1 MKRVCM
7 KTAMLLVAWCCTMGA
22 WAYDFEANGIY
33 YGITS
38 TADKTVE
45 VVVGDAKYSGDVT
58 IPATVAYDGITYRV
72 TSIGEHAFFNC
83 SSLASIVIP
92 DGITFIGKTAFC
104 DCSSLASITLPESLT
119 SIESETFQTVMALP
133 PS

>member
-45 VVVGDAKYSGDVT
+45 VVVGDAQYSGDVT

-72 TSIGEHAFFNC
+72 TSIGKHAFYDC
-83 SSLASIVIP
+83 SNLASIVISE
-92 DGITFIGKTAFC
+92 GV
-104 DCSSLASITLPESLT
+104 T
-119 SIESETFQTVMALP
+119 SIRDYAFFNCI
-133 PS
+133 

>member
-38 TADKTVE
+38 TADKTIE
-45 VVVGDAKYSGDVT
+45 VVAGDTQYSGDVT
-58 IPATVAYDGITYRV
+58 IPATVTYNGTTYRV
-72 TSIGEHAFFNC
+72 TSIAWSAFKDC
-83 SSLASIVIP
+83 SRLTSIV
-92 DGITFIGKTAFC
+92 
-104 DCSSLASITLPESLT
+104 LPESLT
-119 SIESETFQTVMALP
+119 LIGNFAFSGCI
-133 PS
+133 

>member
-7 KTAMLLVAWCCTMGA
+7 KTAMLVVAWCCTMDA
-22 WAYDFEANGIY
+22 WAYDFEADGIY

-45 VVVGDAKYSGDVT
+45 VVVGDAQYSGDVT

-72 TSIGEHAFFNC
+72 TSIGDYAFFNC

-92 DGITFIGKTAFC
+92 KGLTSIGESTFL

-119 SIESETFQTVMALP
+119 SIESETFQ
-133 PS
+133 